1 MKMSKLLLVIGISFI
16 LTGCEYVEEDKRLS
30 VAKTYA
36 DFVDGT
42 VVSCNHPKWNNEK
55 SECLIEINMSCKR
68 LIIVD
73 DVGAELK
80 EEICPE

>member
-1 MKMSKLLLVIGISFI
+1 MKIIVSTLLLLVFI
-16 LTGCEYVEEDKRLS
+16 PGCVSTSDDKRES

-42 VVSCNHPKWNNEK
+42 VVSCNHPKYDNEK
-55 SECLIEINMSCKR
+55 SECLIEIGLECKR
-68 LIIVD
+68 LIMVD

-80 EEICPE
+80 EEICP